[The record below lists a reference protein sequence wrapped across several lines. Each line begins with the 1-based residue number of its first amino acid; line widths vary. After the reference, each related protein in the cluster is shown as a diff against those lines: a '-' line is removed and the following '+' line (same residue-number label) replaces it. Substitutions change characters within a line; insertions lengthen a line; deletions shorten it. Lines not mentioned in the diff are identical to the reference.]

1 MAFLLFFDSIVAKK
15 GFFLNI
21 PHIPVL
27 LDEVIDIFK
36 EIKSGYIVDC
46 TVGYGGHSEAILKS
60 NSNIKMICIDQDDE
74 ALEFSKKRLQPYS
87 DRVVFKKGRFS
98 TVTQELKE
106 YDIQGVLADI
116 GLSSLQLDKKDRG
129 FSFTSP
135 TLDMRMNPN
144 SSLSAY
150 EVVNR
155 YSKKDLETIFK
166 NYGEFK
172 QYKKLTSLIQT
183 QRVKK
188 PFESSRELAEFIS
201 QNFGSSKLHPATLP
215 FQAIR
220 IEVNDE
226 LGELKRLLE
235 NIKDLNISKSLIAII
250 SFHSLED
257 KIVKN
262 IFKSWTE
269 NCICPKLASRCLCD
283 RNHAKGKII
292 TKKPIQPRKEE
303 VDQNPRSRSSRLRI
317 FKFF

>member
-1 MAFLLFFDSIVAKK
+1 MPFFDNIVTKK
-15 GFFLNI
+15 GFFLDI

-60 NSNIKMICIDQDDE
+60 NPNIKMICIDQDDE
-74 ALEFSKKRLQPYS
+74 ALEFSKKRLEFYS
-87 DRVVFKKGRFS
+87 DRVIFKKGRFS
-98 TVTQELKE
+98 SVVEDLKE
-106 YDIQGVLADI
+106 YDISGVLADI
-116 GLSSLQLDKKDRG
+116 GVSSLQLDKKDRG

-144 SSLSAY
+144 SPLTAY
-150 EVVNR
+150 EVVNK

-172 QYKKLTSLIQT
+172 QYKKLASLIET
-183 QRVKK
+183 QRLKK
-188 PFESSRELAEFIS
+188 PFESSAQLATFIS
-201 QNFGSSKLHPATLP
+201 QNFGSGKLHPATLP
-215 FQAIR
+215 FQGIR

-235 NIKDLNISKSLIAII
+235 NITNLNISKSLIGII

-262 IFKSWTE
+262 IFKSWTSQ
-269 NCICPKLASRCLCD
+269 CICPKEAMRCECE
-283 RNHAKGKII
+283 RNYAKGKVI
-292 TKKPIQPRKEE
+292 TKKPLQPTKEE
-303 VDQNPRSRSSRLRI
+303 VDKNPRSRSSRLRI
-317 FKFF
+317 FKFY